1 MCSNY
6 RGVSRRRFTPGWWKA
21 CSSQPVE
28 PWILEQCG
36 LHPGCGPDVYLWK
49 GRGSF
54 TIQSACVLST
64 YRKLRMRLPR
74 CPCWLYR
81 VCDWTSWF
89 SSELEA
95 RERLPLAR
103 SRLEV
108 ARMGD
113 WMDGPQHCSS
123 RIICRRS
130 QGLNPEIMQLVWP
143 TLTPNTMQTSGF
155 KWDSNPAHPGTSV
168 LINLPQHFI

>member
-1 MCSNY
+1 MLQLSRCVTTQVYS
-6 RGVSRRRFTPGWWKA
+6 GVMESMFQPTCRTLDPGA
-21 CSSQPVE
+21 VRT
-28 PWILEQCG
+28 
-36 LHPGCGPDVYLWK
+36 PDVYLWK

-64 YRKLRMRLPR
+64 YRKLRMRSPG

-81 VCDWTSWF
+81 VCDWTSRF

-108 ARMGD
+108 AWMGD

-123 RIICRRS
+123 RIICRQSR
-130 QGLNPEIMQLVWP
+130 LKPRNNAARMA
-143 TLTPNTMQTSGF
+143 
-155 KWDSNPAHPGTSV
+155 DSNAEHDANFWLQMG
-168 LINLPQHFI
+168 F